1 MALFVSKFREY
12 SLGVTSTRA
21 VPHHITGEAVYSQKG
36 ITANFR
42 WAGRGLEPWA
52 LEQAVE
58 HFQFNGLGHNEDPLK
73 RLSFYDTEAE
83 AAAGSFD
90 EQARLADMSRDEV
103 HELVVETM
111 RRKANDA
118 YFEAL
123 RPALVAPWPNYAKA
137 RNAKAIA
144 AIVTDLGLE
153 VGSVIEYERQNENR
167 EAVIEALEGIGSEP
181 EVEEEVEVTA

>member
-1 MALFVSKFREY
+1 MALFVSPFREF
-12 SLGVTSTRA
+12 SLVVQKTRS
-21 VPHHITGEAVYSQKG
+21 VPNQFTGEPVIHQKG
-36 ITANFR
+36 IVANFR

-52 LEQAVE
+52 IAEATE
-58 HFQFNGLGHNEDPLK
+58 RFNFKGLGHNEDGLR

-83 AAAGSFD
+83 AAAGTFD
-90 EQARLADMSRDEV
+90 EAAHVAGKTREEMHD
-103 HELVVETM
+103 LVVDTL
-111 RRKANDA
+111 RKKASD
-118 YFEAL
+118 YFEAV
-123 RPALVAPWPNYAKA
+123 RPALSAPWPNYAKA

-181 EVEEEVEVTA
+181 VEEEVEVSA